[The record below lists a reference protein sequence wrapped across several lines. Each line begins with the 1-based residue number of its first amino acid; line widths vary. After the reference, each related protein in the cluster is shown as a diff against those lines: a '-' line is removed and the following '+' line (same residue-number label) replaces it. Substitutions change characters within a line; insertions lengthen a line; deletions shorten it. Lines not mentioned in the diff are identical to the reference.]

1 MLSYRL
7 HTAAA
12 VALYGGEVLLD
23 VGVAV
28 GEVVVPLDAGVFEA
42 AGAVIAEIAVLL
54 LKLHTLEIN
63 VRQRF

>member
-1 MLSYRL
+1 M
-7 HTAAA
+7 
-12 VALYGGEVLLD
+12 LD